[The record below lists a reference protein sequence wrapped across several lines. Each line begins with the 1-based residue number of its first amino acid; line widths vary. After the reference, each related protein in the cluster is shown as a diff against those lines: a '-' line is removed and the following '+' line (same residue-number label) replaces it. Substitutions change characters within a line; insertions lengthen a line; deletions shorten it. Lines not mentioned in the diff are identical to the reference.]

1 MKKILFCFVLIFAFV
16 VTWGCASV
24 KTESVKTAKERYV
37 QGINFEEQK
46 NHREAIKA
54 YTSAIELDPKYVDAY
69 IKRGKARF
77 ALKPIDCIE
86 THDDFTAAIEID
98 PKNADAYYERAL
110 VNFYMIYNEQGR
122 KDMEMAALLGHKG
135 ALAWLGLL
143 KTEEVIRYINLADYL
158 SSKKA
163 PFVYFDFNRA
173 DIKPSFYAL
182 LNEVGTVLKSR
193 LPKVSIILAGHADII
208 GSEEYNNA
216 LSLRRAKATMNYLIE
231 KSGIAPQ
238 RFILKAYGK
247 SKPVAPNDTKE
258 GRARNRRALL
268 TAVEGL

>member
-24 KTESVKTAKERYV
+24 KTESLKTANERYV

-46 NHREAIKA
+46 KHSEAIKA
-54 YTSAIELDPKYVDAY
+54 YTSAIELDPQYVDAY
-69 IKRGKARF
+69 IKRGKVRF

-86 THDDFTAAIEID
+86 ARDDFTAAIKID

-110 VNFYMIYNEQGR
+110 VNFYMLYNEQGR
-122 KDMEMAALLGHKG
+122 KDMEMAAKLGHKG

-143 KTEEVIRYINLADYL
+143 KKEEVIRYINLADYL

-163 PFVYFDFNRA
+163 PLVYFDFNRA
-173 DIKPSFYAL
+173 DIKPSYYAL
-182 LNEVGTVLKSR
+182 LDEVGTVLKDR

-208 GSEEYNNA
+208 GTEDYNYT
-216 LSLRRAKATMNYLIE
+216 LSLRRAAAIEKYLVE

-247 SKPVAPNDTKE
+247 SKPIAPNDTKE
-258 GRARNRRALL
+258 GRALNRRVLL